1 MSHNPIPKTSSK
13 LGETMNLRNL
23 KQMLEETAKEVP
35 QQTAVVLGSR
45 KVSYRELDETS
56 SRIANALISLGT
68 KKGDHVAILMSRTP
82 EWVINCFGALK
93 AGAAAVLLD
102 SGSKAPELEPQLRE
116 SDSKI
121 LITEERFSP
130 LLSPVLASAPLLKH
144 VLKIDSEPYKQMV
157 ADSSPTSPPVD
168 IKGEDEAILFYTLG
182 VLGKNKGVVHTHSSF
197 LSILPIVVE
206 KFELERDDVVLGLL
220 PFNYLLGFGLVVLM
234 PIKRGCTIAI
244 LPHFSSK
251 SILDTIQ
258 REKATMLIGVPAS
271 FNAMAMIDEETIK
284 SYDLTSLREVLC
296 AGAKSSAFFLDML
309 EKKFHLTACEIYGL
323 TELIIV
329 TIGAIRDRKLGTAG
343 KPLAEL
349 KVVDKNGKEVPRG
362 SIGEAVARA
371 PWMMREYYKAPQ
383 LTAQVLKDGWFRTGD
398 LVKLG
403 EDGYLEFIEKTS
415 SIIVPSGGVKILP
428 AAVEE
433 VLLKHHAVAET
444 ACVGV
449 LDDYK
454 GQLPTVFIV
463 LREGQSATPDEI
475 RDFCRQSLSEYKVPK
490 QIKFVDS
497 LPRTESG
504 EIDRKRLS
512 LTKDS

>member
-1 MSHNPIPKTSSK
+1 MNPK
-13 LGETMNLRNL
+13 NL
-23 KQMLEETAKEVP
+23 KLMLERTASEVP
-35 QQTAVVLGSR
+35 QQIAVVLGSR
-45 KVSYRELDETS
+45 RVSYRELDEHS
-56 SRIANALISLGT
+56 NRIANALMSLGT

-82 EWVINCFGALK
+82 EWVINCFGVLK
-93 AGAAAVLLD
+93 SGAAAVLLD
-102 SGSKAPELEPQLRE
+102 SGAKAPELEPQLRE

-130 LLSPVLASAPLLKH
+130 MLSSVLPNAPLLKQ
-144 VLKIDSEPYKQMV
+144 VLRIDTDPYKEMV
-157 ADSSPTSPPVD
+157 ARSSPASPSVN
-168 IKGEDEAILFYTLG
+168 IEGEDEAILFYTLG
-182 VLGKNKGVVHTHSSF
+182 VLGKNKGVVHSHSSF
-197 LSILPIVVE
+197 LSILPIAVQ

-234 PIKRGCTIAI
+234 PIWTGANIAI

-251 SILDTIQ
+251 NILETIE

-284 SYDLTSLREVLC
+284 GYDLSSLRTVLS
-296 AGAKSSAFFLDML
+296 AGAKSSALFMDML
-309 EKKFHLTACEIYGL
+309 EKKYHLTACEIYGL

-329 TIGAIRDRKLGTAG
+329 TMGAIRDRKLGTAG

-349 KVVDKNGKEVPRG
+349 KVLDKNGQEVPRG
-362 SIGEAVARA
+362 TVGEAVARA
-371 PWMMREYYKAPQ
+371 PWMMKEYYESPE
-383 LTAQVLKDGWFRTGD
+383 LTARVLRDGWFHTGD
-398 LVKLG
+398 LVRLD

-433 VLLKHHAVAET
+433 VLLRHPAVAEI

-454 GQLPTVFIV
+454 GQIPTAFIV
-463 LREGQSATPDEI
+463 LKEGQSVTPDEI
-475 RDFCRQSLSEYKVPK
+475 RDFSRQSLSDYKVPK

-504 EIDRKRLS
+504 QIDRRLLS
-512 LTKDS
+512 GRKES

>member
-1 MSHNPIPKTSSK
+1 
-13 LGETMNLRNL
+13 MNLKL
-23 KQMLEETAKEVP
+23 MLEKTAREVP
-35 QQTAVVLGSR
+35 QQTAIVLGSR

-56 SRIANALISLGT
+56 NRIANALISLGI
-68 KKGDHVAILMSRTP
+68 KKGDHIAILMSRTP
-82 EWVINCFGALK
+82 EWVINCFGVLA

-102 SGSKAPELEPQLRE
+102 SGAKAPELEPQLRE
-116 SDSKI
+116 SDSRI

-130 LLSPVLASAPLLKH
+130 MLSSVLPNAPLVKH
-144 VLKIDSEPYKQMV
+144 VLEVGTETYNRMV
-157 ADSSPTSPPVD
+157 TSSSPTSPSVD
-168 IKGEDEAILFYTLG
+168 IQGDDEAILFYTLG
-182 VLGKNKGVVHTHSSF
+182 VLGKNKGVVHTHWSF

-206 KFELERDDVVLGLL
+206 KLELERHDVVLGLL

-234 PIKRGCTIAI
+234 PLWTGATIAI

-251 SILDTIQ
+251 NILETIE
-258 REKATMLIGVPAS
+258 REKASMLIGVPAS

-284 SYDLTSLREVLC
+284 GYDLSSLRKVLC
-296 AGAKSSAFFLDML
+296 AGAKSSAFFLETL
-309 EKKFHLTACEIYGL
+309 EKRFHLTACEIYGL

-329 TIGAIRDRKLGTAG
+329 TLGAIRDRRLGTAG
-343 KPLAEL
+343 KSLAEL
-349 KVVDKNGKEVPRG
+349 RVLDKNGTEVPRG
-362 SIGEAVARA
+362 SVGEAVARA
-371 PWMMREYYKAPQ
+371 PWMMKEYYKSPE
-383 LTAQVLKDGWFRTGD
+383 LTAQILRDGWFHTGD
-398 LVKLG
+398 LVRLD

-433 VLLKHHAVAET
+433 VLLKHPAIAET

-454 GQLPTVFIV
+454 GQIPTAFIV
-463 LREGQSATPDEI
+463 LREGQSVSVEEI

-504 EIDRKRLS
+504 QIDRRLLS
-512 LTKDS
+512 GRKES

>member
-1 MSHNPIPKTSSK
+1 MDPK
-13 LGETMNLRNL
+13 NL
-23 KQMLEETAKEVP
+23 KLMLEKTAREVP
-35 QQTAVVLGSR
+35 EQNAVVLGSR
-45 KVSYRELDETS
+45 RVSYRELDETS
-56 SRIANALISLGT
+56 NRIANALISLGI

-82 EWVINCFGALK
+82 EWVINCFGVLK

-102 SGSKAPELEPQLRE
+102 SGAKAPELEPQLRE

-121 LITEERFSP
+121 LITEERFRPVLSSVLPNVPFLKQVLEVGTATYNDLITSSSPASP
-130 LLSPVLASAPLLKH
+130 L
-144 VLKIDSEPYKQMV
+144 
-157 ADSSPTSPPVD
+157 VD
-168 IKGEDEAILFYTLG
+168 IKGEDKAILFYTLG

-197 LSILPIVVE
+197 LSILPIVVPKFDLE
-206 KFELERDDVVLGLL
+206 KVDVVLGLL

-234 PIKRGCTIAI
+234 PIWTGATIAI

-258 REKATMLIGVPAS
+258 QEKATVLIGVPAT
-271 FNAMAMIDEETIK
+271 FNAMAMIDEETMK
-284 SYDLTSLREVLC
+284 SYDLSSLRAVLS
-296 AGAKSSAFFLDML
+296 AGAKSLALFMEML

-329 TIGAIRDRKLGTAG
+329 TMGAVHDRKLGTAG

-349 KVVDKNGKEVPRG
+349 RVLDKNGQEVPRG

-371 PWMMREYYKAPQ
+371 PWMMREYYKSPE
-383 LTAQVLKDGWFRTGD
+383 LTAQVLKDGWFHTGD
-398 LVKLG
+398 LVKLD
-403 EDGYLEFIEKTS
+403 EDGYLEFIEKMS

-433 VLLKHHAVAET
+433 VLLRHPAVAET

-449 LDDYK
+449 FDDYK
-454 GQLPTVFIV
+454 GQIPTAFIV
-463 LREGQSATPDEI
+463 LKDGQSATPDEI
-475 RDFCRQSLSEYKVPK
+475 RDFCRQSLSDYKVPK

-497 LPRTESG
+497 LPRTGSG
-504 EIDRKRLS
+504 QIDRKLLS
-512 LTKDS
+512 GRKES

>member
-1 MSHNPIPKTSSK
+1 MNPK
-13 LGETMNLRNL
+13 NL
-23 KQMLEETAKEVP
+23 KLMLEKTAREVP

-45 KVSYRELDETS
+45 RVSYHELDETS
-56 SRIANALISLGT
+56 NRIANALISLGT
-68 KKGDHVAILMSRTP
+68 KKGDHVGILMSRTP
-82 EWVINCFGALK
+82 EWVINCFGVLK
-93 AGAAAVLLD
+93 SGAAAVLLD
-102 SGSKAPELEPQLRE
+102 SGAKAPELEPQLRE

-121 LITEERFSP
+121 LITEERFR
-130 LLSPVLASAPLLKH
+130 PVLSSVLPNAPLLKR
-144 VLKIDSEPYKQMV
+144 VLEAGTATYSEMI
-157 ADSSPTSPPVD
+157 ANSSPASPPVD

-197 LSILPIVVE
+197 LSILPIAVA
-206 KFELERDDVVLGLL
+206 KFELERNDVVLGLL
-220 PFNYLLGFGLVVLM
+220 PFNYLLGFGVAALM
-234 PIKRGCTIAI
+234 PLWTGATIAI

-251 SILDTIQ
+251 SILETIE

-284 SYDLTSLREVLC
+284 AYDLSSLRVVLS
-296 AGAKSSAFFLDML
+296 AGAKSSALFMDML

-329 TIGAIRDRKLGTAG
+329 TMGAIRDRKLGTAG

-349 KVVDKNGKEVPRG
+349 KVLDKNGQEVPRG
-362 SIGEAVARA
+362 TVGEAVARA
-371 PWMMREYYKAPQ
+371 PWMMKEYYKSPE
-383 LTAQVLKDGWFRTGD
+383 LTARVLKDGWFHTGD
-398 LVKLG
+398 LVKLD
-403 EDGYLEFIEKTS
+403 EDGYLDFIEKTS

-433 VLLKHHAVAET
+433 VLLRHPAIAET

-454 GQLPTVFIV
+454 GQIPTAFIV
-463 LREGQSATPDEI
+463 LKAGQSATPDEI

-497 LPRTESG
+497 LPRTESSQ
-504 EIDRKRLS
+504 IDRRLLS
-512 LTKDS
+512 GRKET

>member
-1 MSHNPIPKTSSK
+1 
-13 LGETMNLRNL
+13 MNFTNL
-23 KQMLEETAKEVP
+23 KLMLEKTASEVP

-45 KVSYRELDETS
+45 KVTYRELDETS
-56 SRIANALISLGT
+56 NRIANALIKLGT
-68 KKGDHVAILMSRTP
+68 NKGDHVAILMSRTP
-82 EWVINCFGALK
+82 EWVINCFGVLK

-102 SGSKAPELEPQLRE
+102 SGAKSPELEPQLRE

-130 LLSPVLASAPLLKH
+130 MLSSVLPNAPLVKH
-144 VLKIDSEPYKQMV
+144 VLEVGTETYNRMV
-157 ADSSPTSPPVD
+157 TSSSPTSPSVD
-168 IKGEDEAILFYTLG
+168 IQGEDEAILFYTLG
-182 VLGKNKGVVHTHSSF
+182 VLGKNKGVVHSHWSF

-206 KFELERDDVVLGLL
+206 KFELERHDVVLGLL

-234 PIKRGCTIAI
+234 PLWTGATIAI

-251 SILDTIQ
+251 NILDTVE
-258 REKATMLIGVPAS
+258 REKASMLIGVPAS
-271 FNAMAMIDEETIK
+271 FNAMAMIDEETIRG
-284 SYDLTSLREVLC
+284 YDLSSLGKVLC

-329 TIGAIRDRKLGTAG
+329 TIGAMRDRKLGTAG

-349 KVVDKNGKEVPRG
+349 RVLDKNGQEVPHG
-362 SIGEAVARA
+362 SVGEAVARA
-371 PWMMREYYKAPQ
+371 PWMMKKYYKSPE
-383 LTAQVLKDGWFRTGD
+383 LTAQVLKDGWFHTGD
-398 LVKLG
+398 LVKLD
-403 EDGYLEFIEKTS
+403 EDGYLDFIEKTS

-433 VLLKHHAVAET
+433 VLLKHPAIAET

-454 GQLPTVFIV
+454 GQIPTAFIV
-463 LREGQSATPDEI
+463 LQEGQSATVEEI
-475 RDFCRQSLSEYKVPK
+475 RDFCRRSLSDYKVPK

-504 EIDRKRLS
+504 QIDRTLLS
-512 LTKDS
+512 GRKES

>member
-1 MSHNPIPKTSSK
+1 
-13 LGETMNLRNL
+13 MNLKL
-23 KQMLEETAKEVP
+23 MLEETAREVP
-35 QQTAVVLGSR
+35 QQTAIVAGSR
-45 KVSYRELDETS
+45 RVSYRELDETS
-56 SRIANALISLGT
+56 NRIANALISLGM
-68 KKGDHVAILMSRTP
+68 KKGDHIAILMSRTP
-82 EWVINCFGALK
+82 DWVINCFGVLK
-93 AGAAAVLLD
+93 AGGAAVLLD
-102 SGSKAPELEPQLRE
+102 AGSKAPELKPQLRD

-121 LITEERFSP
+121 LITEERFSAM
-130 LLSPVLASAPLLKH
+130 LSSVVPNAPLLKQ
-144 VLKIDSEPYKQMV
+144 VLEVGTAAYNERL
-157 ADSSPTSPPVD
+157 ARSSPASPPVD
-168 IKGEDEAILFYTLG
+168 ISSEDEAILFYTLG
-182 VLGKNKGVVHTHSSF
+182 VLGQNKGVVHTHASF
-197 LSILPIVVE
+197 MSILPIVVE
-206 KFELERDDVVLGLL
+206 KFELERGDIILGLL
-220 PFNYLLGFGLVVLM
+220 PFNYLLGFGLAVLM

-251 SILDTIQ
+251 NILETIE

-296 AGAKSSAFFLDML
+296 AGAKSSAFFLEML

-349 KVVDKNGKEVPRG
+349 KVLDKNGREVPRG
-362 SIGEAVARA
+362 SAGEAVARA
-371 PWMMREYYKAPQ
+371 PWMMKGYYKSPE
-383 LTAQVLKDGWFRTGD
+383 LTAQVLKDGWFHTGD
-398 LVKLG
+398 LVRLD
-403 EDGYLEFIEKTS
+403 EDGYLEFVRKTS

-433 VLLKHHAVAET
+433 VLLRHPAIAEA

-454 GQLPTVFIV
+454 GQIPTAFIA
-463 LREGQSATPDEI
+463 LKDGQNAMPDEI

-490 QIKFVDS
+490 QIKFVDR

-504 EIDRKRLS
+504 QIDRTLLAGGKES
-512 LTKDS
+512 

>member
-1 MSHNPIPKTSSK
+1 
-13 LGETMNLRNL
+13 
-23 KQMLEETAKEVP
+23 MLERTASEVP
-35 QQTAVVLGSR
+35 QSTAIVLGSR
-45 KVSYRELDETS
+45 RVSYRELDEGS
-56 SRIANALISLGT
+56 NRIANALISLGI

-82 EWVINCFGALK
+82 EWVINCFGVLK

-102 SGSKAPELEPQLRE
+102 AGAKAPELEPQLRE
-116 SDSKI
+116 SDSKM

-130 LLSPVLASAPLLKH
+130 MLSSVLPSIPLLKQ
-144 VLKIDSEPYKQMV
+144 VLEIDTDSYNGMV
-157 ADSSPTSPPVD
+157 GSSSPVSPSVN

-182 VLGKNKGVVHTHSSF
+182 VLGKNKGVVHTHASF
-197 LSILPIVVE
+197 MSILPIVVE
-206 KFELERDDVVLGLL
+206 KFELGRDDVVLGML

-251 SILDTIQ
+251 SILETVE

-271 FNAMAMIDEETIK
+271 FNAMAMIDEEMIK
-284 SYDLTSLREVLC
+284 SYDLSSLREVLC
-296 AGAKSSAFFLDML
+296 AGAKSSAFFLEAL

-329 TIGAIRDRKLGTAG
+329 TLGAIRDRKLGTAG

-349 KVVDKNGKEVPRG
+349 KMLDKNGKEVPRG

-371 PWMMREYYKAPQ
+371 PWMMKEYYKSPE
-383 LTAQVLKDGWFRTGD
+383 LTAQVIKDGWFHTGD
-398 LVKLG
+398 LVRLD

-433 VLLKHHAVAET
+433 VLLEHPAVAET

-449 LDDYK
+449 IDDYR
-454 GQLPTVFIV
+454 GQIPTAFIV
-463 LREGQSATPDEI
+463 LKEGQSATSDEI
-475 RDFCRQSLSEYKVPK
+475 RGFCRQSLSDYKVPK
-490 QIKFVDS
+490 QIKFLDS
-497 LPRTESG
+497 MPKTRSG
-504 EIDRKRLS
+504 QIDRKRLS
-512 LTKDS
+512 EMKES

>member
-1 MSHNPIPKTSSK
+1 
-13 LGETMNLRNL
+13 MNLKL
-23 KQMLEETAKEVP
+23 MLEKTAREVP

-56 SRIANALISLGT
+56 NRIANALIGLGI
-68 KKGDHVAILMSRTP
+68 KKGDHIAILMSRTP
-82 EWVINCFGALK
+82 EWVINCFGVLA

-102 SGSKAPELEPQLRE
+102 SGAKAPELEPQLRE
-116 SDSKI
+116 SDSRI

-130 LLSPVLASAPLLKH
+130 MLSSVLPNAPLVKH
-144 VLKIDSEPYKQMV
+144 VLEVGTETYNRMV
-157 ADSSPTSPPVD
+157 TSSSPTSPSVD
-168 IKGEDEAILFYTLG
+168 IQGDDEAILFYTLG
-182 VLGKNKGVVHTHSSF
+182 VLGKNKGVVHTHWSF

-206 KFELERDDVVLGLL
+206 KLELERHDVVLGLL

-234 PIKRGCTIAI
+234 PLWTGATIAI

-251 SILDTIQ
+251 NILETIE
-258 REKATMLIGVPAS
+258 REKASMLIGVPAS

-284 SYDLTSLREVLC
+284 GYDLSSLRKVLC
-296 AGAKSSAFFLDML
+296 AGAKSSAFFLETL
-309 EKKFHLTACEIYGL
+309 EKRFHLTACEIYGL

-329 TIGAIRDRKLGTAG
+329 TLGAIRDRRLGTAG

-349 KVVDKNGKEVPRG
+349 RVLDKNGTEVPRG
-362 SIGEAVARA
+362 SVGEAVARA
-371 PWMMREYYKAPQ
+371 PWMMKEYYKSPE
-383 LTAQVLKDGWFRTGD
+383 LTAQVLRDGWFHTGD
-398 LVKLG
+398 LVRLD

-433 VLLKHHAVAET
+433 VLLRHPAVAET

-454 GQLPTVFIV
+454 GQIPTAFIV
-463 LREGQSATPDEI
+463 LKEGQSATVDEI

-497 LPRTESG
+497 LPRIESG
-504 EIDRKRLS
+504 QIDRRLLS
-512 LTKDS
+512 GRKES

>member
-1 MSHNPIPKTSSK
+1 MNPK
-13 LGETMNLRNL
+13 NL
-23 KQMLEETAKEVP
+23 KLMLEKTAREMP
-35 QQTAVVLGSR
+35 EQAAVVLGSR
-45 KVSYRELDETS
+45 RVSYRELDETS
-56 SRIANALISLGT
+56 NRIANALINLGI

-82 EWVINCFGALK
+82 EWVINCFGVLA

-102 SGSKAPELEPQLRE
+102 SGAKAPELEPQLRE

-130 LLSPVLASAPLLKH
+130 LLSSVLPNAPLVKH
-144 VLKIDSEPYKQMV
+144 VLEVGTETYNTMV
-157 ADSSPTSPPVD
+157 TGSSPVSPSVD
-168 IKGEDEAILFYTLG
+168 IQGDDEAILFYTLG
-182 VLGKNKGVVHTHSSF
+182 VLGKSKGVVHTHWSF
-197 LSILPIVVE
+197 LSIIPIVVE
-206 KFELERDDVVLGLL
+206 KLELKKDDVVLGLL

-234 PIKRGCTIAI
+234 PLWTGATIAI

-251 SILDTIQ
+251 NILETIAQ
-258 REKATMLIGVPAS
+258 EKASLLIGVPAS

-284 SYDLTSLREVLC
+284 SYDLSSLRAVLC

-329 TIGAIRDRKLGTAG
+329 TLGAVRDRKLGTAG

-349 KVVDKNGKEVPRG
+349 KVLDKYDREVPHG
-362 SIGEAVARA
+362 TIGEAVARA
-371 PWMMREYYKAPQ
+371 PWMMKEYYKSPE
-383 LTAQVLKDGWFRTGD
+383 LTARVLKDGWFHTGD
-398 LVKLG
+398 LVRLDK
-403 EDGYLEFIEKTS
+403 DDYLEFIEKTS

-433 VLLKHHAVAET
+433 VLLKHPAVAE
-444 ACVGV
+444 AASVGV
-449 LDDYK
+449 LDEYK
-454 GQLPTVFIV
+454 GQVPTAFIV
-463 LREGQSATPDEI
+463 LKKGQSASVEEI

-504 EIDRKRLS
+504 QIDRRLLS
-512 LTKDS
+512 GRSER

>member
-1 MSHNPIPKTSSK
+1 
-13 LGETMNLRNL
+13 MNFENL
-23 KQMLEETAKEVP
+23 KLMLEKTASEVP

-45 KVSYRELDETS
+45 RVSYRELDETS
-56 SRIANALISLGT
+56 NRIANALINLGV
-68 KKGDHVAILMSRTP
+68 KKGDHVGILMSRTP
-82 EWVINCFGALK
+82 DWVINCFGVLK
-93 AGAAAVLLD
+93 TGAAAVLLD

-130 LLSPVLASAPLLKH
+130 MLSSVLPGAPLLKQ
-144 VLKIDSEPYKQMV
+144 VLVIDTDAHKAMV
-157 ADSSPTSPPVD
+157 ASSSPASPAVD
-168 IKGEDEAILFYTLG
+168 IKGEDEAIIFYTLG
-182 VLGKNKGVVHTHSSF
+182 VLGKNKGVVHTHWSF

-206 KFELERDDVVLGLL
+206 KFELERHDVVLGLL
-220 PFNYLLGFGLVVLM
+220 PFNYLLGFGVVVLM
-234 PIKRGCTIAI
+234 PIWRGATIAI

-251 SILDTIQ
+251 SILDTVE
-258 REKATMLIGVPAS
+258 REKATILIGVPAS
-271 FNAMAMIDEETIK
+271 FNAMAMIDEETMK
-284 SYDLTSLREVLC
+284 SHDLSSVRAVLS
-296 AGAKSSAFFLDML
+296 AGAKSSALFMDML

-329 TIGAIRDRKLGTAG
+329 TLGAIRDRKLGTAG

-349 KVVDKNGKEVPRG
+349 RVLDKEGREVPRG
-362 SIGEAVARA
+362 TIGEAVARA
-371 PWMMREYYKAPQ
+371 PWMMTEYYKSPE
-383 LTAQVLKDGWFRTGD
+383 LTAQVLKDGWFHTGD
-398 LVKLG
+398 LVRLD
-403 EDGYLEFIEKTS
+403 EDGYLEFIEKPS

-433 VLLKHHAVAET
+433 VLLRHPAVAET

-454 GQLPTVFIV
+454 GQIPTAFIV
-463 LREGQSATPDEI
+463 LEEGQIATVDEI
-475 RDFCRQSLSEYKVPK
+475 RDFCRRSLSEYKVPK

-504 EIDRKRLS
+504 EIDRKQLS
-512 LTKDS
+512 LTKKS